1 MIKYAQVLYFFCIFS
16 LAKQVDLIHMSLR
29 SIEKDMSK
37 TQVALD
43 RFPKNIVQF
52 PMSKSPA
59 VDDDD
64 RSGWDLI

>member
-1 MIKYAQVLYFFCIFS
+1 
-16 LAKQVDLIHMSLR
+16 MSLR

-52 PMSKSPA
+52 PMAKNTMM
-59 VDDDD
+59 DDDD
-64 RSGWDLI
+64 RAG